1 MCPLCLT
8 KLTEFS
14 VFKKICLES
23 NAILRKI
30 PPRNYSRF
38 IFRGLEVMVPG
49 IERVTDVGDIG
60 PMLMSVDGLRAC
72 PGVPNSERT
81 SIGCLGFVPI
91 DAKSAGERNRRA
103 KMRSPAC
110 TVAWRQTM
118 DRRRKQRNGGERGS
132 RRPARVSL
140 KICRAK
146 NRRLTSKV
154 NHLKATMQELQEK
167 CSSSSE
173 SQLLA
178 NISNLP
184 ERQQEGVR
192 ACFAA
197 PQLKNP
203 KNRRYTL
210 SWVYECLL
218 IRIKSRKAYEH
229 LRKNNIL
236 CLPGANTLSRY
247 IRNVKG
253 AYGFQGAIFHCLTHH
268 RPRLIFDYGNN
279 RFEGSAPTTT
289 PLLGGM
295 RLGAEYRQP

>member
-1 MCPLCLT
+1 
-8 KLTEFS
+8 
-14 VFKKICLES
+14 
-23 NAILRKI
+23 
-30 PPRNYSRF
+30 
-38 IFRGLEVMVPG
+38 
-49 IERVTDVGDIG
+49 
-60 PMLMSVDGLRAC
+60 MLMSVDGLRAC

-110 TVAWRQTM
+110 TVAWRLTM

-197 PQLKNP
+197 PQPKNP

-218 IRIKSRKAYEH
+218 LRIKSRKAYEH
-229 LRKNNIL
+229 LRKSNIL

-253 AYGFQGAIFHCLTHH
+253 AYGFQGAIF
-268 RPRLIFDYGNN
+268 
-279 RFEGSAPTTT
+279 
-289 PLLGGM
+289 PLLKGEG
-295 RLGAEYRQP
+295 